1 MILGSGDYKYERV
14 KKQGY
19 TSKNKLKRLEG
30 KMKEVKKNR
39 QIVPPVITGF
49 DSEEIQNVG
58 DRK

>member
-1 MILGSGDYKYERV
+1 LHSLR
-14 KKQGY
+14 KKLGY

-30 KMKEVKKNR
+30 KIKEVKKNR